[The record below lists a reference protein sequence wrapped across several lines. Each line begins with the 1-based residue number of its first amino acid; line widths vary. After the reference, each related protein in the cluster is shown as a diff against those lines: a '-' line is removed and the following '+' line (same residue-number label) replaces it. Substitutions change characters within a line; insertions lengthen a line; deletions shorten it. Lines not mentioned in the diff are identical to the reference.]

1 VIIKTILAFLSS
13 LIVGFLV
20 VCLCWARPIR
30 INLLFKLFLGSGVGL
45 GISSCLYLFWCLLF
59 TPARQGFIFFEA
71 ALAVMLGFVLFRQ
84 RHGAVA
90 FYQEDDK
97 VFQSRGNRIILI
109 GAGIVFVTLLSLLS
123 VRFIISAF
131 QEPNG
136 SHDAWSIY
144 NLRARYIFRD
154 NEYWKDAFSDQF
166 EWPFHPDYP
175 LLLTNNILKVWT
187 QFKVDS
193 PRVPMVQSGFF
204 LFSTIGL
211 LVTALWR
218 KRGPVQA
225 VIAGIVLLSSAY
237 FFRLSD
243 KQIAETPLSFYLLAM
258 AILIVAYFD
267 EEKPR
272 PALLSLAGAAAGF
285 AAWTK
290 NEGLLAL
297 AVFLAVMII
306 YLVINRNWIEFLWLA
321 GGLLLPLTTVFVFK
335 AFLAPTSEFFA
346 GRDFVDLMSLLTNLN
361 RHQMVLKVF
370 AKKILY
376 MGETQYPLLVILL
389 VYALFLGLR
398 QLKQFEKIGI
408 YLVGLMIVLTWIGD
422 YITFVITPYAIDWH
436 LTFASRIIF
445 QVYPMILLILFWIV
459 HTPDD
464 LLSAKGTQD
473 GRK

>member
-1 VIIKTILAFLSS
+1 VIIKTILAFLPS
-13 LIVGFLV
+13 LVVGFFV

-30 INLLFKLFLGSGVGL
+30 VNLLFKLFLGIGIGL
-45 GISSCLYLFWCLLF
+45 GASSCLYLFWCLLF
-59 TPARQGFIFFEA
+59 TPATLGFIFFEM
-71 ALAVMLGFVLFRQ
+71 ALAVILGFGLFLQKRRTVVIYPEDVKVLENR
-84 RHGAVA
+84 R
-90 FYQEDDK
+90 
-97 VFQSRGNRIILI
+97 SRIIFA
-109 GAGIVFVTLLSLLS
+109 GAGIVFITLLSLLS
-123 VRFIISAF
+123 ARFIISAF

-144 NLRARYIFRD
+144 NLRARHIFRD
-154 NEYWKDAFSDQF
+154 NEHWKDAFSDQF

-175 LLLTNNILKVWT
+175 LLLTNNILMVWA
-187 QFKVDS
+187 QFKADS
-193 PRVPMVQSGFF
+193 PRVPMVQSGLF

-211 LVTALWR
+211 LMTVLWK
-218 KRGPVQA
+218 KRSPVQA

-243 KQIAETPLSFYLLAM
+243 KQIAETPLSYYLLAM
-258 AILIVAYFD
+258 AILIVLYFD

-272 PALLSLAGAAAGF
+272 PGLLALAGATAGF

-297 AVFLAVMII
+297 AIFLVVMTIYFVF
-306 YLVINRNWIEFLWLA
+306 NRNWIGLLWLT
-321 GGLLLPLTTVFVFK
+321 GGLLLPLTTVFIFK
-335 AFLAPTSEFFA
+335 AFLAPASEFFVD
-346 GRDFVDLMSLLTNLN
+346 RDFANLMSLLTDLD
-361 RHQMVLKVF
+361 RHQMVLNVF

-398 QLKQFEKIGI
+398 QLKRFERTGI
-408 YLVGLMIVLTWIGD
+408 YLAVLMILLTWVGD
-422 YITFVITPYAIDWH
+422 YITFVITPYAIEWH

-464 LLSAKGTQD
+464 LLSAKGT
-473 GRK
+473 